1 MPKPVEGTSRYVPGI
16 DGLRA
21 IAVLAVIVYH
31 LSTGWLPGGLLG
43 VGVFFV
49 ISGSLI
55 TDLLVAERR
64 RAGGIALRRFWGRR
78 ARRLLPALFLMLFVV
93 VGWVTLVD
101 PSRLPDLRSDLPA
114 AVFYYSNWWYVFHH
128 VSYFAKFGPPSPLGH
143 LWSLAVEEQFYLIWP
158 LVLIAILRLVRS
170 HRARIAVVL
179 AAACASAVEMGLLYS
194 PGADPTRVYDSTD
207 TRAFGLLI
215 GAALALAWPR
225 SRVIH
230 PIDKSARRILEA
242 VGGLALAGI
251 IVMYA
256 VTGEYDTFL
265 YRGGMV
271 LLSVLTAIVI
281 AVVVHPGARLRS
293 VLGWGPLRWIGER
306 SYGIYLWHYPVIVL
320 TTPLYAKTNALRVVL
335 QVGTSILLAAL
346 SWHFV
351 EEPIRH
357 GALGRL
363 VTRVRARE
371 WTLPKLPPVGWA
383 VVAAAA
389 ANCVVVTAGLA
400 DLFPAPA
407 AEPASQVTTI
417 VPPASTLPPSSTTS
431 PSSTKAPP
439 TTTSSGG
446 ASHVSI
452 PARGP
457 VPYPGGSSSP
467 GGGAGGGTAPLGT
480 TPTTTTKPPPPG
492 DEVTAIG
499 DSLMIDA
506 TPYLEHLLPGI
517 AIDGKV
523 GQQLWQVAE
532 AMPQLK
538 AEGMIRKRVIIE
550 LGTNGPYTATQL
562 VDLLR
567 SLGPTTRIVLV
578 NARVPD
584 PWEQEVN
591 ETIAQ
596 VAKTFPHTTMVDWYA
611 LSADHLGWF
620 YPDGVHLNPEG
631 ASYYASLMAR
641 AVESG

>member
-21 IAVLAVIVYH
+21 VAVLAVIVYH

-49 ISGSLI
+49 ISGYLI

-64 RAGGIALRRFWGRR
+64 RSGRIALRHFWARR

-101 PSRLPDLRSDLPA
+101 PGRLAELRSDLPA
-114 AVFYYSNWWYVFHH
+114 ALFYYSNWWYVFHH

-143 LWSLAVEEQFYLIWP
+143 LWSLAVEEQFYLVWP
-158 LVLIAILRLVRS
+158 LLLIAILRVFRS
-170 HRARIAVVL
+170 NRARITVVL
-179 AAACASAVEMGLLYS
+179 AAACASAVEMGLLYA
-194 PGADPTRVYDSTD
+194 PGSDPTRVYDSTD

-225 SRVIH
+225 SRVVH
-230 PIDKSARRILEA
+230 PIDKSARRILEV
-242 VGGLALAGI
+242 VGGSALAGI
-251 IVMYA
+251 LAMYA
-256 VTGEYDTFL
+256 LTGEYDTFL

-271 LLSVLTAIVI
+271 LLSVLTAVVI
-281 AVVVHPGARLRS
+281 AVVAHPGARLRNL
-293 VLGWGPLRWIGER
+293 LGWGPLRWIGER

-320 TTPLYAKTNALRVVL
+320 TTPLYARTNVLRVVL
-335 QVGTSILLAAL
+335 QVAASILLAAL

-357 GALGRL
+357 GALSRL
-363 VTRVRARE
+363 AARVRSRE
-371 WTLPKLPPVGWA
+371 WTLPKLPPIGWA
-383 VVAAAA
+383 VLAAAA
-389 ANCVVVTAGLA
+389 ANCVVVAAGLA
-400 DLFPAPA
+400 DLFPTPV
-407 AEPASQVTTI
+407 AEPASQVTT
-417 VPPASTLPPSSTTS
+417 VLPPTSLPAVTTTV
-431 PSSTKAPP
+431 PSSRGTG
-439 TTTSSGG
+439 SGRP
-446 ASHVSI
+446 ARISV

-457 VPYPGGSSSP
+457 VPYPMSSNPPRSASSGGP
-467 GGGAGGGTAPLGT
+467 APTPPTAA
-480 TPTTTTKPPPPG
+480 PPPPG

-506 TPYLEHLLPGI
+506 TPYLEKLLPGI
-517 AIDGKV
+517 AIDGKI
-523 GQQLWQVAE
+523 GQQLWQVQD

-550 LGTNGPYTATQL
+550 LGTNGPYTPAQL
-562 VDLLR
+562 VALLR
-567 SLGPTTRIVLV
+567 SLGPTERIVLV
-578 NARVPD
+578 NTRVPD

-596 VAKTFPHTTMVDWYA
+596 VAKTFPHTTMVNWYA

-620 YPDGVHLNPEG
+620 YPDGVHLDPEG

-641 AVESG
+641 AVESN